1 MLKCGCFLIQKRF
14 TVLNLCCVIAHASEH
29 TLQLT
34 CTLGCKDVTPRL
46 VTTFYVGITTIASR
60 RVGLDP
66 SARFYWDFLLKT
78 AVEPCS
84 KVFVPLSLSADSFQ
98 WCLPRSELL

>member
-14 TVLNLCCVIAHASEH
+14 NIAGICTVLNLCCVNAHASEH

-78 AVEPCS
+78 AVEPC
-84 KVFVPLSLSADSFQ
+84 
-98 WCLPRSELL
+98 